1 MDITI
6 FPGPLSGRVQAPS
19 SKSVA
24 HRALILAALADE
36 PTTIGCTSTS
46 QDIDATAGCLNAL
59 GAQISYEEGVGF
71 SVVPLPRA
79 QDGTPLPT
87 RDAILWCGE
96 SGSTLRFMMPLAAA
110 LGGGALLKGAPRL
123 LERPLSPLDAQLQAH
138 GVSCELT
145 GEGVAISGQMSGGAF
160 SLPGNVSSQF
170 VSGLL
175 LATSALEEPVA
186 VQVEEPVASVPYID
200 LTCDGLAAFGSDV
213 VLTTSLEQEG
223 VLYTLYQAD
232 PFVPHLEESR
242 YQVEGDWSGAAFWLA
257 AGALGSQVEVEGLS
271 LTSDQG
277 DRSVLGALALLG
289 SRITRNSDYVKAEA
303 DAPQG
308 HRLSMDQIPDLVPP
322 IAAVA
327 ALCPGTTRLC
337 GLSRLR
343 IKESDRVET
352 VRAGLAALGASVEV
366 EGDDLL
372 IHGTETLS
380 GGVVDAANDH
390 RIAMMAAIAA
400 TRATGP
406 VTIAGAQCVA
416 KSYPAFFESY
426 KALGGSW
433 EVRS

>member
-6 FPGPLSGRVQAPS
+6 FPAPLAGAVQAPS

-24 HRALILAALADE
+24 HRALILAALADA

-71 SVVPLPRA
+71 LVVPLPRA
-79 QDGTPLPT
+79 QDGTPQPT
-87 RDAILWCGE
+87 CNATLWCGE
-96 SGSTLRFMMPLAAA
+96 SGSTLRFMMPLVAA
-110 LGGGALLKGAPRL
+110 LGGGALLQGAPRL

-138 GVSCELT
+138 GVTCQLT
-145 GEGVAISGQMSGGAF
+145 SEGVKVSGRLSGGAF
-160 SLPGNVSSQF
+160 RLPGNVSSQF

-175 LATSALEEPVA
+175 LATSALKESVA
-186 VQVEEPVASVPYID
+186 IQVEEPVASVPYID
-200 LTCDGLAAFGSDV
+200 LTCDGLATFGSDV
-213 VLTTSLEQEG
+213 ILTTSLEQEG

-232 PFVPHLEESR
+232 PFVPHLDDPH

-257 AGALGSQVEVEGLS
+257 AGALGSEVEVSGLS

-277 DRSVLGALALLG
+277 DRAVLGALALLG
-289 SRITRNSDYVKAEA
+289 SRITRNSTSVKAQA

-308 HRLSMDQIPDLVPP
+308 HRLSMEQIPDLVPP

-343 IKESDRVET
+343 IKESDRIET
-352 VRAGLAALGASVEV
+352 VRAGLTALGASVKV
-366 EGDDLL
+366 EGDDLV
-372 IHGTETLS
+372 ICGVDELS
-380 GGVVDAANDH
+380 GGLVDAANDH

-406 VTIAGAQCVA
+406 VTIRGAQCVA

-426 KALGGSW
+426 KSLGGSW
-433 EVRS
+433 EVCS

>member
-1 MDITI
+1 MDITL
-6 FPGPLSGRVQAPS
+6 FPRLLKGTVQAPS

-46 QDIDATAGCLNAL
+46 QDIDATVGCLNAL
-59 GAQISYEEGVGF
+59 GATISHDEGQGF
-71 SVVPLPRA
+71 SVAPLPRA
-79 QDGTPLPT
+79 ENGAPVPV
-87 RDAILWCGE
+87 RDAALWCGE
-96 SGSTLRFMMPLAAA
+96 SGSTLRFMMPLVAA
-110 LGGGALLKGAPRL
+110 LGGGALLQGAPRL
-123 LERPLSPLDAQLQAH
+123 LERPLSPLDAQLAAH
-138 GVSCELT
+138 GVTCELT
-145 GEGVAISGQMSGGAF
+145 PEGVAVSGQMSGGTF

-175 LATSALEEPVA
+175 LATSALKEPVSI
-186 VQVEEPVASVPYID
+186 QVEEPVASVPYID

-213 VLTTSLEQEG
+213 AFTASLEQEG

-232 PFVPHLEESR
+232 PFVPHLAEPR
-242 YQVEGDWSGAAFWLA
+242 FRVEGDWSGAAFWLA
-257 AGALGSQVEVEGLS
+257 AGALGSQVEVQGLS

-277 DRSVLGALALLG
+277 DRAVLGALALLG
-289 SRITRNSDYVKAEA
+289 SRITRNSASVKAEA

-308 HRLSMDQIPDLVPP
+308 HDLSMEQIPDLVPP

-352 VRAGLAALGASVEV
+352 VRAGLSALGASVSV
-366 EGDDLL
+366 EGDDLV
-372 IHGTETLS
+372 ICGVEELS

-406 VTIAGAQCVA
+406 VTICGAQCVA

-426 KALGGSW
+426 KALGGSL
-433 EVRS
+433 EVRP